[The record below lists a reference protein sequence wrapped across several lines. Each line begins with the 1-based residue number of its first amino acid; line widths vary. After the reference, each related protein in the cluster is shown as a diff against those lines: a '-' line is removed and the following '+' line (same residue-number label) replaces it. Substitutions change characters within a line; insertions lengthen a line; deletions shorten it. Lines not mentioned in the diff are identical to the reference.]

1 MTRHLLPIASRRDTS
16 RLAAALLR
24 THRWPLLVAAA
35 AFVVAGLAGLVA
47 PWVLGDIVDTVTGDG
62 PTSRVRDGAV
72 LIALAAVVAGVATSL
87 SVTFLA
93 KAGEPALAE
102 LREQALDR
110 ALHLDSIRLEEAGAG
125 DLLSRMG
132 DDVRAVA
139 QSLTRI
145 IPLLIGSLVAVVFT
159 AGGLFALDW
168 RLGLAGLASAPFY
181 ALGLRWYLPR
191 SGPYYRR
198 ERIAQGERAEVLV
211 SGLQGASTLR
221 ALSREQAQIDRITHH
236 SRHAMTITL
245 DVFRLLTRFGAR
257 TNRSE
262 LIGLSLVLGTGFL
275 LVRDDLTTVGAV
287 TAAAL
292 YFHRLFNPIGALLMI
307 FDDIQSAGASLA
319 RLAGVALLDPTPP
332 PHEASPVTSG
342 AFELSGI
349 SHAYVAGRPVLS
361 HVTLT
366 VADGER
372 VALVGATGAGKS
384 TLGAIAAGL
393 LEPTSGH
400 VRIGGIDLATLDPS
414 HVRAGIALVTQD
426 VHVFSGTVRD
436 NLDLAR
442 PGADDTDIR
451 SALATV
457 RALPWVEALPSGLD
471 TVVGDHGH
479 PLTPAQA
486 QQLALARVL
495 LHDPLV
501 AVFDEA
507 TAEAGSSG
515 ARELED
521 AATAVTRGRTSLV
534 VAHRLTQAQSADR
547 IVVMHEGRIVEE
559 GSHADLVGAGGRYA
573 DLWSAWSSPAADETL
588 TAPRRDL

>member
-1 MTRHLLPIASRRDTS
+1 MTRHLLPIASRGETA
-16 RLAAALLR
+16 RLAVKLLR
-24 THRWPLLVAAA
+24 SQGRPLILSAVAFA
-35 AFVVAGLAGLVA
+35 VVGLAGLVG
-47 PWVLGDIVDTVTGDG
+47 PWVLGRIVDTVSTGGESSDIL
-62 PTSRVRDGAV
+62 RGAL
-72 LIALAAVVAGVATSL
+72 LIVAASIVSGVGTSL
-87 SVTFLA
+87 SVTYLA
-93 KAGEPALAE
+93 RAGEPAVAD

-139 QSLTRI
+139 SSLTEI

-168 RLGLAGLASAPFY
+168 RLGLAGLASVPFY
-181 ALGLRWYLPR
+181 VMGLRWYLPR

-198 ERIAQGERAEVLV
+198 ERVAEGERAEALV
-211 SGLQGASTLR
+211 NGVQGAATLR
-221 ALSREQAQIDRITHH
+221 ALSREQAQIDLITHH
-236 SRHAMTITL
+236 SRHTMNITL

-262 LIGLSLVLGTGFL
+262 LIGLALVLGTGFF

-307 FDDIQSAGASLA
+307 FDDVQSAGASLA
-319 RLAGVALLDPTPP
+319 RLAGVALLEPSSVPDGP
-332 PHEASPVTSG
+332 SPVRHG
-342 AFELSGI
+342 AFELTGI
-349 SHAYVAGRPVLS
+349 GHEYVPGRPVLS
-361 HVTLT
+361 DVTLRIL
-366 VADGER
+366 DGER

-384 TLGAIAAGL
+384 TLGAVAAGL
-393 LEPTSGH
+393 LVPTRGR
-400 VRIGGIDLATLDPS
+400 VTVGGFPLDALDPS
-414 HVRAGIALVTQD
+414 HVRSGIALITQD

-436 NLDLAR
+436 NVDLAR
-442 PGADDTDIR
+442 PGASDDEIR

-457 RALPWVEALPSGLD
+457 RALSWVDALPDGLS

-479 PLTPAQA
+479 PLTPSQA

-515 ARELED
+515 ARELEE
-521 AATAVTRGRTSLV
+521 AAIAVTRGRTSLV

-547 IVVMHEGRIVEE
+547 VVVMHEGRIVEE
-559 GSHADLVGAGGRYA
+559 GTHDELVAAGGRYA
-573 DLWSAWSSPAADETL
+573 DLWSAWST
-588 TAPRRDL
+588 

>member
-1 MTRHLLPIASRRDTS
+1 MSRHLLPIASRGETT
-16 RLAAALLR
+16 RLAATLLR
-24 THRWPLLVAAA
+24 SHRRPLIISAA
-35 AFVVAGLAGLVA
+35 AFVVVGLAGLVA
-47 PWVLGDIVDTVTGDG
+47 PWILGEIVDTVTTDG
-62 PTSRVRDGAV
+62 ESSTVLRGAL
-72 LIALAAVVAGVATSL
+72 LIAGASIVAGIGTSL
-87 SVTFLA
+87 SVTYLA

-110 ALHLDSIRLEEAGAG
+110 ALHLDSNRLEEAGAG

-139 QSLTRI
+139 ESLTQI

-181 ALGLRWYLPR
+181 ALGLRWYLPK
-191 SGPYYRR
+191 SGPYYQR

-211 SGLQGASTLR
+211 SGVQGASTLR

-236 SRHAMTITL
+236 SHHAMTITL
-245 DVFRLLTRFGAR
+245 DVFTLLTRFGAR

-262 LIGLSLVLGTGFL
+262 LIGLGLVLGTGFF

-319 RLAGVALLDPTPP
+319 RLAGVAMLEPP
-332 PHEASPVTSG
+332 PAPDTSSPVHDG
-342 AFELSGI
+342 RFELVGI
-349 SHAYVAGRPVLS
+349 GHAYVDGHPVLS
-361 HVTLT
+361 DVTLRLT
-366 VADGER
+366 DGER

-393 LEPTSGH
+393 LEPTSGS
-400 VRIGGIDLATLDPS
+400 VRIGGFPLGSLDPS

-426 VHVFSGTVRD
+426 VHVFSGTVRE
-436 NLDLAR
+436 NIDLAR
-442 PGADDTDIR
+442 PTADDDEIR
-451 SALATV
+451 AALSTV
-457 RALPWVEALPSGLD
+457 RAASWVDALPDGLD
-471 TVVGDHGH
+471 TVVGEHGH
-479 PLTPAQA
+479 SLSPSQA
-486 QQLALARVL
+486 QQLALARVV

-515 ARELED
+515 ARELEE
-521 AATAVTRGRTSLV
+521 AAIAVTRGRTSLV

-547 IVVMHEGRIVEE
+547 VVVMHDGRIVEE
-559 GSHADLVGAGGRYA
+559 GTHDDLVAAGGRYA
-573 DLWSAWSSPAADETL
+573 ELWSAWSS
-588 TAPRRDL
+588 

>member
-1 MTRHLLPIASRRDTS
+1 MSRHLLPIASRAETT
-16 RLAAALLR
+16 RLAARMLR
-24 THRWPLLVAAA
+24 AHRGPLLVSAA
-35 AFVVAGLAGLVA
+35 AFVVVGLAGLVA
-47 PWVLGDIVDTVTGDG
+47 PWILGDIVDTVTTDGDS
-62 PTSRVRDGAV
+62 SRVLHGAL
-72 LIALAAVVAGVATSL
+72 LIAAASVVAGIGTSL
-87 SVTFLA
+87 SVTYLA
-93 KAGEPALAE
+93 KSGEPALAD

-132 DDVRAVA
+132 DDVRTVA
-139 QSLTRI
+139 QSLTQI
-145 IPLLIGSLVAVVFT
+145 VPLLIQSLVAVVFT

-168 RLGLAGLASAPFY
+168 RLGLAGLGSAPFY
-181 ALGLRWYLPR
+181 VLGLRWYLPR

-211 SGLQGASTLR
+211 SGVQGASTLR

-236 SRHAMTITL
+236 SKHAMTISL
-245 DVFRLLTRFGAR
+245 DVFSLLTRFGAR

-292 YFHRLFNPIGALLMI
+292 YFHRLFNPIGALLTI

-319 RLAGVALLDPTPP
+319 RLAGVAMLEPPSAPGGPTP
-332 PHEASPVTSG
+332 VRSG
-342 AFELSGI
+342 TFELIGI
-349 SHAYVAGRPVLS
+349 SHAYVEGHPVLAD
-361 HVTLT
+361 VTLR
-366 VADGER
+366 VAEGER

-393 LEPTSGH
+393 LEPTSGT
-400 VRIGGIDLATLDPS
+400 VRIGGFPLDALDPS
-414 HVRAGIALVTQD
+414 HVRSSIALVTQD

-436 NLDLAR
+436 NVDLAR
-442 PGADDTDIR
+442 PGADDEQIR
-451 SALATV
+451 GALADV
-457 RALPWVEALPSGLD
+457 RALSWLEALPDGLD

-495 LHDPLV
+495 LHDPRV

-521 AATAVTRGRTSLV
+521 AAIAATRGRTSLV

-547 IVVMHEGRIVEE
+547 VVVMHEGRIVEE
-559 GSHADLVGAGGRYA
+559 GSHDELLAVGGRYA
-573 DLWSAWSSPAADETL
+573 DLWTAWSS
-588 TAPRRDL
+588 